1 MATYTNW
8 NPSKDNDFIT
18 PKSAWE
24 DIIKYIPKDKEISMP
39 FFCEGSCANDME
51 ALGFKVIHQDEDFF
65 KHDKGDCVID
75 NPPFEIK
82 KNIIETLVERNKP
95 FIIIAF
101 SKVILMKETLVQ
113 RNKPFILILPVSTI
127 CYKYAKILGDDM
139 QLLIPKKRI
148 KFIHYDKITQT
159 KKADYEKYSASFD
172 CLYVAWRMDLPKD
185 IIFL

>member
-18 PKSAWE
+18 PKTAWE
-24 DIIKYIPKDKEISMP
+24 DIIKYLPKDKEISMP
-39 FFCEGSCANDME
+39 FFCDGSCANDMKS
-51 ALGFKVIHQDEDFF
+51 LGFNVIHQDEDFF
-65 KHDKGDCVID
+65 KHDRGDCVID

-82 KNIIETLVERNKP
+82 KNIIETLVE
-95 FIIIAF
+95 
-101 SKVILMKETLVQ
+101 

>member
-39 FFCEGSCANDME
+39 FFCEGSCANDMK
-51 ALGFKVIHQDEDFF
+51 ALGFNVIHQDEDFF
-65 KHDKGDCVID
+65 KHDRGDCVID

-82 KNIIETLVERNKP
+82 KNIIETLVE
-95 FIIIAF
+95 
-101 SKVILMKETLVQ
+101 

-148 KFIHYDKITQT
+148 KFIHYDKTTQT

>member
-95 FIIIAF
+95 FI
-101 SKVILMKETLVQ
+101 
-113 RNKPFILILPVSTI
+113 LILPVSTI

>member
-39 FFCEGSCANDME
+39 FFCEGSCANDMK
-51 ALGFKVIHQDEDFF
+51 ALGFNVIHEDEDFF
-65 KHDKGDCVID
+65 KHNRGDIVVD
-75 NPPFEIK
+75 NPPFETK
-82 KNIIETLVERNKP
+82 KLIIETLVE
-95 FIIIAF
+95 
-101 SKVILMKETLVQ
+101 

-172 CLYVAWRMDLPKD
+172 CLYVAWKMNLPKD